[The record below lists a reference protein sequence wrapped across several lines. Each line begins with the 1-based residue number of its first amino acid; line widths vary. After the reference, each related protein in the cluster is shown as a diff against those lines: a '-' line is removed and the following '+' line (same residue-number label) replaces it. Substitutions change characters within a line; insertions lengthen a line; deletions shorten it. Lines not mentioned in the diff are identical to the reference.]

1 MTQTEEDRGGGV
13 IGHSSSWTATYHS
26 NSYNIGR
33 VFTGEGIGCKWGEN
47 ISVVVRV
54 HADAIHFLKVCY
66 SHVILVL
73 GKLGPGQL
81 GPGQLG
87 PGKLGPGQLGPGAQ
101 LSGAQLSAP
110 KKWQIGPRTVGPQ
123 KCTIQKTKKS
133 SKKQNT
139 ASKMQTGVYPNIK
152 YVAQHTKCTSKN
164 TKYISSNTK

>member
-81 GPGQLG
+81 GPR
-87 PGKLGPGQLGPGAQ
+87 QLGPGAQ
-101 LSGAQLSAP
+101 LSGAQFATFS
-110 KKWQIGPRTVGPQ
+110 GRTVGPQ
-123 KCTIQKTKKS
+123 GPTIRGPICHFLGADS
-133 SKKQNT
+133 RAPDNW
-139 ASKMQTGVYPNIK
+139 APGPNCDIFDDL
-152 YVAQHTKCTSKN
+152 
-164 TKYISSNTK
+164 